1 MLIVPIMGHMA
12 QIRDSLE
19 SEIILA
25 LLGGENHLR
34 GIASGI
40 NVPRMSTSRILDK
53 LVGENVLDFKKE
65 GRNKVFF
72 IRKTLQA
79 KNYVFNAERHKLI
92 KLLKKHPE
100 LGVIIED
107 ILKNCGEPLV
117 VLFGSY
123 AKGTAKKDSDI
134 DIYIG
139 AKNRKTKEKIEAL
152 HSKIKVKLGDFDL
165 NDYLIKEIVKNH
177 IILKGVEDF
186 YERTGF
192 FE

>member
-1 MLIVPIMGHMA
+1 MA
-12 QIRDSLE
+12 QIGDNME
-19 SEIILA
+19 SEVMLA
-25 LLGGENHLR
+25 LLGGETHLR
-34 GIASGI
+34 SIANDI
-40 NVPRMSTSRILDK
+40 EVPRMSTSRILDK
-53 LVGENVLDFKKE
+53 LVEENVLDFKKE

-79 KNYVFNAERHKLI
+79 KNYVFNAERYKLI

-107 ILKNCGEPLV
+107 ILKNCSEPLV

-134 DIYIG
+134 DIYIE
-139 AKNRKTKEKIEAL
+139 ATSRKTKDKIEAL
-152 HSKIKVKLGDFDL
+152 HSKINIKLGSFDTD
-165 NDYLIKEIVKNH
+165 DYLIKEIVKNH

-186 YERTGF
+186 YGRTGF
-192 FE
+192 FK